1 MKKIKFLSILIS
13 AALFCSACKTTQQ
26 AEPAD
31 AGEPQAEVSV
41 EESPAAPEP
50 VTTYINTGVSKS
62 DGEIYTVCVFKK
74 ITGVTAINTRT
85 RERFEIPAENYSY
98 DGQTTRLNLTL
109 PEGIHYARQSLAYH
123 IVGEAED
130 PGVFVLKGFAKKV
143 TAPAVFIKG
152 KKAIEGKD
160 YSFNAAQGRITCLK
174 PLNVDK
180 DSYQIHYAIDNGFA
194 TFSNKTEEYAA
205 EYKKLTEEWQ
215 KENSSSSR

>member
-1 MKKIKFLSILIS
+1 MKKFNFLIMLVS
-13 AALFCSACKTTQQ
+13 AALFCSACKTTRQT
-26 AEPAD
+26 EPAD
-31 AGEPQAEVSV
+31 AGEPQAELTVAKKAEV
-41 EESPAAPEP
+41 QPAPEP

-74 ITGVTAINTRT
+74 ITGVTAINPKTRA
-85 RERFEIPAENYSY
+85 RFEIPAANYSY
-98 DGQTTRLNLTL
+98 DGQTTKLTLTL
-109 PEGIHYARQSLAYH
+109 PEGIPYARQSLAYH

-130 PGVFVLKGFAKKV
+130 PGVFVLKGFAKQV

-152 KKAIEGKD
+152 KKAVEGKD
-160 YSFNAAQGRITCLK
+160 YSFNAAQARITCLK

-215 KENSSSSR
+215 KENRQ